1 MTDKKIPKSGIDN
14 SIGAKLMAE
23 NVALQTANQVDITEV
38 IEIATSV
45 ARSTDIPVSP
55 RTIFVDRAAGSVS
68 YEQIFTDHMNL
79 DLMIRAFRE
88 DKDLPSRLNAFYR
101 NLKVEAALVS
111 LMGNGLIRGSDVQF
125 SVLQLREALQTEAK
139 VSALDSLL
147 LCDQLVPCLRK
158 AGFRVEVPERFFTMS
173 EAPRRFVTMSDLRND
188 AAAQH
193 CATVIDKA
201 AITTIGE
208 NRYAPKVLANMV
220 AVDLRSIGAR
230 LLMVPSFMR
239 VFDDVII
246 AVRASVDVA
255 NDHYSSVPEWL
266 REHPVVHELAT
277 NMTFLAAAFAPDLP
291 ERPELQVGE
300 RDLEAQLD
308 ILAATMKAS
317 SRYSSV
323 SLKVLASELTL
334 SHGTDFNDE
343 IAFAMVSTNVGYAEG
358 IMTAMPSTSGNDV
371 QYLDKAVSQVGEIL
385 SSHNNNVFDMR
396 ATDIAVADA
405 LGKRAGDPDLWPE
418 GTAPLVSTLTVFD
431 EYLDPCVLI
440 ALTQAER
447 VTMRA
452 DAEGDFAGQYMH
464 KITFGGRDTFQPR
477 FVFSMRASGHR
488 LPSVL
493 RNQMLDQNYVV
504 TEDARLAVLVA
515 KSAQATSIRPAT
527 VQLPPASIYGARL
540 LNVPASIIQ
549 KVNEGL
555 QYSLAVG
562 SAVVKGEFF
571 IKSLDAVRSISA
583 QAIIVNSANA
593 RIASAMM
600 SQLVFAAQ
608 ETSDIRKQL
617 NLNGALYNAVID
629 MAGRLS
635 KQFREEIH
643 NKIVNAAT
651 RSVSVEQSMAMRSAY
666 NRSLFAIQ
674 VDLFALQVYMT
685 IIGASDAAA
694 LLQAIVADDGMQAVM
709 TLRGSDR
716 RKEDFEQKS

>member
-1 MTDKKIPKSGIDN
+1 MSDKKNGKVGTDN
-14 SIGAKLMAE
+14 SIGAKLMAD
-23 NVALQTANQVDITEV
+23 NTALQGSNQVNISDVSEV
-38 IEIATSV
+38 TTSV
-45 ARSTDIPVSP
+45 ARSTDIPVTP

-88 DKDLPSRLNAFYR
+88 DKDLPARLNTFYR
-101 NLKVEAALVS
+101 NLKVESALVS
-111 LMGNGLIRGSDVQF
+111 LMGSGLVRSIDIQF
-125 SVLQLREALQTEAK
+125 NVLQLREALQNESK

-147 LCDQLVPCLRK
+147 LCDQLVSCLRK

-173 EAPRRFVTMSDLRND
+173 EAPRRYVTMSDLRND

-208 NRYAPKVLANMV
+208 NRYSPKVLANMI

-246 AVRASVDVA
+246 AVRASVDIA
-255 NDHYSSVPEWL
+255 NDAYAFVPEWL
-266 REHPVVHELAT
+266 REHPVVQELAT
-277 NMTFLAAAFAPDLP
+277 NMTFLAAAFSP
-291 ERPELQVGE
+291 EMADRPELQVGE

-323 SLKVLASELTL
+323 SLKTLASELTVT
-334 SHGTDFNDE
+334 HGDDYNDE
-343 IAFAMVSTNVGYAEG
+343 VAFAMVSTNVDYAEG
-358 IMTAMPSTSGNDV
+358 IMTAMPVTSGNDV
-371 QYLDKAVSQVGEIL
+371 LYLDKAVSQVGEIL

-396 ATDIAVADA
+396 ATDTAVADA
-405 LGKRAGDPDLWPE
+405 LGKRAGDPELWPE

-440 ALTQAER
+440 ALTHAER

-452 DAEGDFAGQYMH
+452 DIEGDNAGQYMH
-464 KITFGGRDTFQPR
+464 RSTFGGRDTFQPR
-477 FVFSMRASGHR
+477 FVFSMRAAGQR

-493 RNQMLDQNYVV
+493 RNQMLDQNYIV

-515 KSAQATSIRPAT
+515 KSTKATSARPAT
-527 VQLPPASIYGARL
+527 TQLPPPSIYGARL
-540 LNVPASIIQ
+540 LNVPSSIIQ

-555 QYSLAVG
+555 PYSLTVG
-562 SAVVKGEFF
+562 STTVKGEFF

-583 QAIIVNSANA
+583 QAIIVNGANA
-593 RIASAMM
+593 KIASAMM

-608 ETSDIRKQL
+608 ETSDIKRQL

-635 KQFREEIH
+635 KQFCEEIH
-643 NKIVNAAT
+643 SKIINAAT
-651 RSVSVEQSMAMRSAY
+651 RAVTIEQSMAMRSLY

-674 VDLFALQVYMT
+674 VDLFSLQVYMT
-685 IIGASDAAA
+685 IIGATEAAV
-694 LLQAIVADDGMQAVM
+694 LLQALVADEGMQAVM
-709 TLRGSDR
+709 MLRGSDR
-716 RKEDFEQKS
+716 RKDGFDRK